1 MNINLDKLSFM
12 PNELKAVIDI
22 LNEHSKEIYKEEP
35 NEEDEGKKAI
45 EPEHLKIVNNLD
57 FITGYG
63 DGYFAGALDEY
74 TLVREKD
81 TGNYFFFYI
90 HKEREIFKVF
100 QVKKEEIKT
109 MIIEDDPRAIDMYI
123 QALEDSEGIPYVK
136 FKEDDFKIYV
146 WMRIASCNYELRQ
159 EFERFI
165 KLQYEKYQEN
175 LLSELQIKNNNFY
188 LQDGKLYVRTA
199 TGQLFELRHIKK

>member
-12 PNELKAVIDI
+12 PNELKAVINI
-22 LNEHSKEIYKEEP
+22 LNDHSKEIYEEEP

-57 FITGYG
+57 FITSYG
-63 DGYFAGALDEY
+63 DGYFAGALDKY

-81 TGNYFFFYI
+81 TGHYYWFYL
-90 HKEREIFKVF
+90 HCEREIFKVYP
-100 QVKKEEIKT
+100 VKKEEIET
-109 MIIEDDPRAIDMYI
+109 LIIEDDARAIEMYI
-123 QALEDSEGIPYVK
+123 EALEDSKGLPYVK
-136 FKEDDFKIYV
+136 YKEDDFKIYV
-146 WMRIASCNYELRQ
+146 WMRIAACDYELRQ
-159 EFERFI
+159 EFKKFI
-165 KLQYEKYQEN
+165 KVQNEKYQEN

-188 LQDGKLYVRTA
+188 LHDGKLYARTA